1 MSDAEEKVLYVGK
14 ARNLKK
20 RVASYYRPAASTK
33 TIALVNRI
41 ANIQVTVTNS
51 ETEALLLEHNLIKEK
66 KPPFNIIFR
75 DDKSYPYIYASTQ
88 HPFPALRFYR
98 GAKVKHGQ
106 LLGPWPSATIVR
118 KNLTTMQKLFRV
130 RHCEDSIFKHRSRPC
145 LQHQI
150 GRCSAPCVNL
160 ISQQE
165 YAQDIRRSIMFLE
178 GKNQKIL
185 AEFKAGMASA
195 SARLDFETAA
205 KYRDQIR
212 SLNKMQQGQDVNVH
226 AGNTD
231 IIAVAQHQA
240 MLCIVVLFIRSG
252 QMLDQRS
259 WFPKS
264 QLDNQLGDV
273 LAAFLSQFYLS
284 RTRAGNDIPKN
295 IVLNQTIPDKKTLQ
309 TTIAAVAGH
318 KITLSH
324 QVKGQRARWSN
335 LATENAQQAL
345 IVRTNK
351 QQTLLNQFVALQ
363 ENLHL
368 SSLPKRLECF
378 DISHISG
385 TKTVASCVVFDQ
397 NGPLKSDYRRFN
409 IDNIQPGD
417 DYAAMYQA
425 IERRYK
431 RLKKEGLSKLPD
443 VLFVDGGKGQVKQ
456 AQTVLRTLNIQGIA
470 LAGVA
475 KGEGR
480 KARLDRVIVS
490 PYMTEVPLDAH
501 SGAMH
506 LIQYIRDEAHRFAI
520 AGHRQRRSRSMNYS
534 ELEDIPGIGQKRR
547 QQLLQHFGG
556 IDGVKEAG
564 VRELTKTPG
573 ISRILA
579 DSLYGRLHDA

>member
-226 AGNTD
+226 AVNTD